1 MNAKKFS
8 DAMSALDNKYIDEA
22 LSYNAKANHAK
33 HLRRIPIALA
43 AAILAL
49 FLMGAGVVAIIYG
62 DSIQN
67 WFSHY
72 WEAITG
78 QEMSDE
84 HITTIDHLSQEIDV
98 SQTIGNATVTVDSAT
113 VGDDNFFLLLR
124 IEGLQFSN
132 KQSYGFENIN
142 MNVKPDPLEGNDG
155 IGSCGFQYH
164 GLDGNGAALFLLDY
178 NYASGSGYE
187 KDTSPLDIALSLKNL
202 IENAYTDKEEL
213 LIEGEWIFNFS
224 YNYASGSGYEKDTSP
239 LDIALSLKNLIENA
253 YTDKE
258 ELLIEGE
265 WIFNFSLDRSTLPD
279 VINLPDTE
287 VMAMD
292 LERQELVPVTI
303 TNIEL
308 TSTGLRFRYDYADGT
323 LSIESRISVVLDNG
337 VTIRDSGGAGTPL
350 DDGKTLNCSHQWLV
364 PINLDKVS
372 SVHIGETAIPI
383 PS

>member
-98 SQTIGNATVTVDSAT
+98 IQTIGNATVTVDSAT

-155 IGSCGFQYH
+155 IGSCGLQYH
-164 GLDGNGAALFLLDY
+164 GLDGNGAALFLL
-178 NYASGSGYE
+178 E
-187 KDTSPLDIALSLKNL
+187 
-202 IENAYTDKEEL
+202 
-213 LIEGEWIFNFS
+213 

-265 WIFNFSLDRSTLPD
+265 WIFNFSLDRSTPLE

-287 VMAMD
+287 VMVMD

-323 LSIESRISVVLDNG
+323 LSIEAHISVVLDNG

-350 DDGKTLNCSHQWLV
+350 DGGKTLNCSHQWLV

-372 SVHIGETAIPI
+372 SVHIGETAIQI